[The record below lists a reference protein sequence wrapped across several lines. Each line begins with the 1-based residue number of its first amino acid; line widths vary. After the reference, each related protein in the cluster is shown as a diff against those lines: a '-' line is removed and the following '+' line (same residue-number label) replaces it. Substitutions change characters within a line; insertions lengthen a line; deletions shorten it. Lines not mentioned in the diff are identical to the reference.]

1 MPQEEPIWSVSAVN
15 RAVRE
20 TLEGA
25 FMPFWMGGEVGSLL
39 IHRSG
44 HVYFQMKDAAS
55 QIKVCWFGGASQCR
69 SLGVDNG
76 MIVEVW
82 GNLSVYDVRGEYQ
95 FNVKKLRLAGAG
107 DLQRRFEELKR
118 KLDAEGLFDPA
129 RKKPIPKLPETI
141 GVVSSPSGAAIRDF
155 LQILSRR
162 FPDACVKIFP
172 AQVQG
177 AGAAEQVAAGV
188 RFFNRTHGADVIV
201 VTRGGGSMEDL
212 WCFNEEVLA
221 RSIAASEIPVI
232 SAVGHEID
240 FTICD
245 FVADLRVPTPSAA
258 AELVTSGRD
267 EIITRLTRAEKD
279 LHNAVNFRLNNLR
292 SRLEKAAG
300 SVFFHEPGRLIAM
313 KQQYLDELDLR
324 ISSAIKLKISLEQQK
339 LASLDATLSTL
350 NPVRQL
356 ERGYAMV
363 FDAEG
368 EKLIT
373 SSIQESGKNLQIR
386 FADGTLKVETL

>member
-15 RAVRE
+15 QAVRE

-39 IHRSG
+39 VHRSG
-44 HVYFQMKDAAS
+44 HVYFQMKDARS
-55 QIKVCWFGGASQCR
+55 QIRVCWFGGASQCR

-76 MIVEVW
+76 MTVEVW

-95 FNVKKLRLAGAG
+95 FNVKKLRLAGTG

-129 RKKPIPKLPETI
+129 RKKNIPKLPKTI
-141 GVVSSPSGAAIRDF
+141 GVISSPSGAAIRDF

-162 FPDACVKIFP
+162 FPDACVKIYP
-172 AQVQG
+172 ARVQG
-177 AGAAEQVAAGV
+177 EGAAEQVAAGV
-188 RFFNRTHGADVIV
+188 NFFNRSNGADVIV
-201 VTRGGGSMEDL
+201 ITRGGGSMEDL
-212 WCFNEEVLA
+212 WCFNEELLA
-221 RSIAASEIPVI
+221 REVAASKIPVI

-258 AELVTSGRD
+258 AELVISGYD
-267 EIITRLTRAEKD
+267 ELMSRLTRAEKD
-279 LHNAVNFRLNNLR
+279 LFNAVNLRITSLR
-292 SRLEKAAG
+292 SKLEKISG
-300 SVFFHEPGRLIAM
+300 SVFFHEPGRVVAV

-324 ISSAIKLKISLEQQK
+324 MLSAGRLTLSRREQRLTSLETA
-339 LASLDATLSTL
+339 LNTL
-350 NPVRQL
+350 NPLRQL

-368 EKLIT
+368 RKLIT
-373 SSIQESGKNLQIR
+373 KSDQESGKELQIR